1 MAQFLSFKTFRNICF
16 GMIIFLNLAGGLFF
30 ILRLAEVEENMSR
43 PIRETRPYLNKI
55 IDLQK
60 STSELDLYLH
70 KQLTGEITE
79 NKEAIVVINGILLE
93 VNKLTGE
100 KKISTEDLQH
110 LISFKTELR
119 KLKAALIYYKEF
131 YLYDPTSSTAVELF
145 EIIDDGIA
153 NVNRDL
159 SSIIAIIRRE
169 IANSDEKVLAGTH
182 FIQLTLGFFLAGIIL
197 GTILIIF
204 YFNKILSSN
213 LAALVTGTK
222 ELGDGNL
229 EWRIESKFDD
239 EFGRLSTA
247 FNNMAGKI
255 AGSQHKILSQTEEI
269 KRLAYFDALTELPN
283 RNSFID
289 KLKQEVARAKRNNE
303 KIAVL
308 YIDLDDFKL
317 VNDAFGHELGDR
329 LLKEVG
335 KRLQN
340 SSRLSDT
347 VARLGGDEFAII
359 LTDLNTYQDSSI
371 IGQRILAD
379 IFSPVDCSER
389 IIADLAQPFEIAN
402 NSFTVSSSIGIALY
416 PENGKDATGLLNSAD
431 TAMYFAKKEGK
442 NRFIYCT
449 EEMTLK
455 MHELVESERNIRRAL
470 VDKEFVLYF
479 QPQVDL
485 ATKNIIGLE
494 ALIRWIHPLRG
505 IIPPAEFIPIA
516 EERGFIQDISKWVIR
531 EVFDQLKLWQ
541 ESGCDLVP
549 VMVNLSARDFYQ
561 QGIENYLV
569 DIMKEEEEFRGLF
582 GVEVTETGLMDDRE
596 NALSTLNKLQE
607 MGIKIALDD
616 FGTGYSSL
624 TYLQY
629 LPIDVV
635 KIDRSFIRN
644 ITQDSKNAAIT
655 KAIISMSHTL
665 NLLVL
670 AEGIET
676 EEQQEFVRSIHCD
689 QAQGYLYH
697 KPMPADDICT
707 LLQGKPSG

>member
-1 MAQFLSFKTFRNICF
+1 
-16 GMIIFLNLAGGLFF
+16 MIIFLNLAGGLFF
-30 ILRLAEVEENMSR
+30 ILRLAEVEENMSK
-43 PIRETRPYLNKI
+43 PIKETRPYLNKI

-60 STSELDLYLH
+60 STSELDLQLH
-70 KQLTGEITE
+70 KQLAGVMTE
-79 NKEAIVVINGILLE
+79 NKEAIELISGILLK
-93 VNKLTGE
+93 VTNLTEE
-100 KKISTEDLQH
+100 KSTSAEDVQH
-110 LISFKTELR
+110 LNSFTVELR
-119 KLKAALIYYKEF
+119 KLKAALIYYQEF
-131 YLYDPTSSTAVELF
+131 YRYDPTSSTAVELF
-145 EIIDDGIA
+145 EIIDEGIV
-153 NVNRDL
+153 NVNHDL
-159 SSIIAIIRRE
+159 NSIIAIIRRE
-169 IANSDEKVLAGTH
+169 IAETDEKVLAGTH

-213 LAALVTGTK
+213 LGAIVTGTK
-222 ELGDGNL
+222 EIGDGNL

-255 AGSQHKILSQTEEI
+255 AGSKHKILSQTEEI
-269 KRLAYFDALTELPN
+269 KRLAYYDALTELPN

-335 KRLQN
+335 KRLQI

-359 LTDLNTYQDSSI
+359 LTDLNTYQDSSN

-379 IFSPVDCSER
+379 ISSPVDCSER
-389 IIADLAQPFEIAN
+389 IIADLAQPFEIEN
-402 NSFTVSSSIGIALY
+402 NSFTISSSIGIALY
-416 PENGKDATGLLNSAD
+416 PENGKDATELLNSAD
-431 TAMYFAKKEGK
+431 TAMYSAKKEGK
-442 NRFIYCT
+442 NRFTYCT

-470 VDKEFVLYF
+470 VDREFVLYF

-582 GVEVTETGLMDDRE
+582 GVEVTETGIMDDRE
-596 NALSTLNKLQE
+596 NALSTLNKLHE

-624 TYLQY
+624 NYLQY
-629 LPIDVV
+629 LPIDMV

-644 ITQDSKNAAIT
+644 ITQNSKNAAIT

-697 KPMPADDICT
+697 KPMPAEDICT
-707 LLQGKPSG
+707 LLQGKPSR

>member
-1 MAQFLSFKTFRNICF
+1 
-16 GMIIFLNLAGGLFF
+16 MIIFLNLAGGLFF
-30 ILRLAEVEENMSR
+30 ILRLAEVEENMSK
-43 PIRETRPYLNKI
+43 PIKETRPYLNKI

-60 STSELDLYLH
+60 STSELDLQLH
-70 KQLTGEITE
+70 KQLAGVMTE
-79 NKEAIVVINGILLE
+79 NKEAIELISGILLK
-93 VNKLTGE
+93 VTNLTEE
-100 KKISTEDLQH
+100 KSTSAEDVQH
-110 LISFKTELR
+110 LNSFTVELR
-119 KLKAALIYYKEF
+119 KLKAALIYYQEF
-131 YLYDPTSSTAVELF
+131 YRYDPTSSTAVELF
-145 EIIDDGIA
+145 EIIDEGIV
-153 NVNRDL
+153 NVNHDL
-159 SSIIAIIRRE
+159 NSIIAIIRRE
-169 IANSDEKVLAGTH
+169 IAETDEKVLAGTH

-213 LAALVTGTK
+213 LGAIVTGTK
-222 ELGDGNL
+222 EIGDGNL

-255 AGSQHKILSQTEEI
+255 AGSKHKILSQTEEI
-269 KRLAYFDALTELPN
+269 KRLAYYDALTELPN
-283 RNSFID
+283 RNAFID

-335 KRLQN
+335 KRLQI

-359 LTDLNTYQDSSI
+359 LTDLNTYQDSSN

-379 IFSPVDCSER
+379 ISSPVDCSER
-389 IIADLAQPFEIAN
+389 IIADLAQPFEIEN
-402 NSFTVSSSIGIALY
+402 NSFTISSSIGIALY
-416 PENGKDATGLLNSAD
+416 PENGKDATELLNSAD
-431 TAMYFAKKEGK
+431 TAMYSAKKEGK
-442 NRFIYCT
+442 NRFTYCT

-470 VDKEFVLYF
+470 VDREFVLYF

-582 GVEVTETGLMDDRE
+582 GVEVTETGIMDDRE
-596 NALSTLNKLQE
+596 NALSTLNKLHE

-624 TYLQY
+624 NYLQY
-629 LPIDVV
+629 LPIDMV

-644 ITQDSKNAAIT
+644 ITQNSKNAAIT

-676 EEQQEFVRSIHCD
+676 EEQQEFICSIHCD

-697 KPMPADDICT
+697 KPMPAEDICT
-707 LLQGKPSG
+707 LLQGKPSR